1 MAIAVGGVF
10 PAIAEEGTA
19 ALPWKTLTFSAS
31 KWFNSV
37 NTQIELSNGDTAKA
51 TAAAVQSSQ
60 GQPLEATDKE
70 LRRIK
75 IHTTIDP
82 AIGTTVELE
91 KEFWFDPH
99 KNNVLFGESRRIG
112 QDEYLRRF
120 RFTHQGVF
128 RFRREPVNRQEA
140 VLAPESWSDTK
151 ASFYAYTPQQWG
163 CRQIL
168 EPSALIY
175 LINKVNFNSSKQSPA
190 FCVFHKRQLYR
201 VTLHD
206 GGTQL
211 VDVDYRVQSGQ
222 KADDVRKQISATRM
236 LLKAVPLGDY
246 RGEVEDFSF
255 LGFKK
260 DIEFLFDPSVHL
272 PVMISGQVPSLGLSV
287 LKLKA
292 ARLTK

>member
-1 MAIAVGGVF
+1 MAAWGR
-10 PAIAEEGTA
+10 A
-19 ALPWKTLTFSAS
+19 AAAQDGRTDVPWQTLTFSAS

-37 NTQIELSNGDTAKA
+37 DTQIELSKADASEA
-51 TAAAVQSSQ
+51 TAAAVQSNQ
-60 GQPLEATDKE
+60 GQPMKAANKE

-82 AIGTTVELE
+82 AIGTTVDLK

-99 KNNVLFGESRRIG
+99 KNNVLFGESRRTG

-120 RFTHQGVF
+120 RFTRQGVY
-128 RFRREPVNRQEA
+128 RFRSEPVSRQEA
-140 VLAPESWSDTK
+140 VLAPENWSDTK
-151 ASFYAYTPQQWG
+151 ASFYAYSPQQVD
-163 CRQIL
+163 CRQVL

-175 LINKVNFNSSKQSPA
+175 LINKVNFESSNQSPA
-190 FCVFHKRQLYR
+190 FCVFHKRQLYS

-206 GGTQL
+206 GGTQR
-211 VDVDYRVQSGQ
+211 VDVDYRVQYGQ
-222 KADDVRKQISATRM
+222 KTDDVRKQISARRM
-236 LLKAVPLGDY
+236 LLKAVPLGGY

-272 PVMISGQVPSLGLSV
+272 PVMISGQVPTLGHSV

-292 ARLTK
+292 ARLTQ